1 MKVYHLT
8 GGIAMKRVASLL
20 LILMLLCTCTAAG
33 ETPLFTVGEPHTST
47 PEFPLYFE
55 TMTAPLPAGSL
66 CISRRVWEPKTAE
79 ALHASVTA
87 DLQAIAGATGMP
99 LASCTV
105 CIVNRLVNGSIER
118 QGSIV
123 YCRTEDVL
131 SGAYRPLLICAALGT
146 EEYWIGVGLA
156 GCIWGGS
163 TDEAALSAHYA
174 AGDLGVLTLA
184 VPYFIDGVATPEE
197 IAIAQATAIS
207 LCRYIMS
214 SHGCEAL
221 LTGDGTALR
230 REWLHAIGVDREFDD
245 PCSGSLRRYRFRA
258 SSNYALV
265 AVDPHG
271 NTVYLAP
278 MADVATAGEACWF
291 LHDLLAGPEALF
303 ALVDAEAPE
312 CAALLRSRY
321 GKLRVYCGQDG
332 SWAVPEYREIRL
344 ALGSGFMHELTHILV
359 PPAGANHYTT
369 MWQYEGLCYWAGY
382 QVYPMRAQRVQVHQ
396 ALQLFADM
404 PDPQTPNHRFSILAT
419 GMYLQDTPLPEHPE
433 GVDVARYAHAMSLI
447 PLRWP
452 EAAPDSAW
460 AATIHDSY
468 PGLRNTD
475 GNELTEYQSFSFA
488 AFLIDRHGL
497 PVFLRFC
504 MDGVPFE
511 SAFGEPYETAQTSWI
526 AWLDAIF
533 P

>member
-1 MKVYHLT
+1 MKAYHLT
-8 GGIAMKRVASLL
+8 GGIAMKRSASLL
-20 LILMLLCTCTAAG
+20 LVLILLFTGAAG
-33 ETPLFTVGEPHTST
+33 EVPLFTEGEPHTST

-79 ALHASVTA
+79 TLHASVA
-87 DLQAIAGATGMP
+87 GDLQAIVSVTGMP
-99 LASCTV
+99 LTPFTV
-105 CIVNRLVNGSIER
+105 CIVDRLVNGSIER
-118 QGSIV
+118 QGNVV

-163 TDEAALSAHYA
+163 TDQAALSAHYA

-184 VPYFIDGVATPEE
+184 VPYFIDDFATPEE
-197 IAIAQATAIS
+197 IAVARATAVA
-207 LCRYIMS
+207 LCRYVLS
-214 SHGCEAL
+214 NHGCETL

-230 REWLHAIGVDREFDD
+230 REWLQAIGVDRQFDD
-245 PCSGSLRRYRFRA
+245 PCSVSLHQYSFRA
-258 SSNYALV
+258 SANYALV

-278 MADVATAGEACWF
+278 MADMATADEACWF

-303 ALVDAEAPE
+303 SLMESEAPQY
-312 CAALLRSRY
+312 AALLRSRY

-382 QVYPMRAQRVQVHQ
+382 QVYPMQAQRAQIHQ
-396 ALQLFADM
+396 ALQLFAGM
-404 PDPQTPNHRFSILAT
+404 SDPLTPNHRFSTLAT
-419 GMYLQDTPLPEHPE
+419 GLYLQDMPLPERPE
-433 GVDVARYAHAMSLI
+433 AVVVARYAHAMALV

-452 EAAPDSAW
+452 DAAPDSAW
-460 AATIHDSY
+460 AATIQDSY
-468 PGLRNTD
+468 PGLRNAN
-475 GNELTEYQSFSFA
+475 GNELTDYQSFSFT

-497 PVFLRFC
+497 PTFLRFC
-504 MDGVPFE
+504 IDGDSFE
-511 SAFGEPYETAQTSWI
+511 SAFGETYESARTAWI
-526 AWLDAIF
+526 ASLDAMF